1 MSGNVV
7 HLNKGVGFAWLISSH
22 FSKISYKMKF
32 FGLTEHNISFP

>member
-7 HLNKGVGFAWLISSH
+7 HLNKGVGFAWLISH

-32 FGLTEHNISFP
+32 FGLTEQNISFP